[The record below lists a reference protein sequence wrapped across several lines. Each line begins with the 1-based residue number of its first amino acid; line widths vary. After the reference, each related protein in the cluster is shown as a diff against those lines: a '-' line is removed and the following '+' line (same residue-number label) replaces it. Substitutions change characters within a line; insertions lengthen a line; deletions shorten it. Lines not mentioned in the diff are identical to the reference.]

1 MAKKKGEK
9 PGVLLY
15 WETFDMFERAT
26 PEKIKIILKAI
37 RNFAQYGEVPD
48 FGDDEAL
55 NLVWPQLEQRIVADN
70 ERYEIIRE
78 QRTNAVKTRWE
89 KQRAK
94 SSESIR
100 SNTDE
105 CESIRNIP
113 TTTTSTTTT
122 TTTSTTTNNNIMDES
137 SNTTTKRFKPPAVE
151 DVRAYCKER
160 NNNVDAQ
167 QFVDFYEA
175 KGWMLGKNKMKD
187 WKAAVRTWERND
199 TNGQA
204 SRDHAE
210 NKRYGNYI

>member
-15 WETFDMFERAT
+15 WETFDMFERAK
-26 PEKIKIILKAI
+26 PKKIKIILKAI

-70 ERYEIIRE
+70 ERYEVIRE
-78 QRTNAVKTRWE
+78 ARAAAGRKGGQAKANNSKQTQANEANATFD
-89 KQRAK
+89 KQIK
-94 SSESIR
+94 
-100 SNTDE
+100 
-105 CESIRNIP
+105 P
-113 TTTTSTTTT
+113 TTTTT
-122 TTTSTTTNNNIMDES
+122 TTTSTTTDNNIMDDS
-137 SNTTTKRFKPPAVE
+137 SNTKTKRFKPPAVE